1 MSRVPASN
9 PGSEA
14 RPRVRFAPSP
24 TGYLH
29 VGGARTALF
38 NWLFARHSGGTLVL
52 RIEDTDLERSTPEMV
67 EGILQGMQ
75 WLGLSWDEGP
85 YYQTQ
90 RVQLYRAAA
99 ARLIESGTAYY
110 CFCTKEEIERER
122 AKAAAEKRPPRYG
135 GACRRIDRAEAL
147 RRKNTGDQAAV
158 RFTVPETGSTWFDDA
173 VFGKVEFANTEIEDF
188 VLLRSD
194 GSPTYHLSVVADDID
209 LRISHIIRGADH
221 ISNTPK
227 QVLLYEALGAS
238 LPIFAHVPLILG
250 PDKTRLSK
258 RHGATSVMAYREE
271 GIVPEAFR
279 NFLALLG
286 WTPPEGTPSEGTR
299 PETAKEI
306 MGDAEL
312 VRLFDLDSISRSNAV
327 FDRDKLDWFNTE
339 YIRAYSAERLLPL
352 IEEEW
357 KKVGLSGQLTPVNA
371 DREALLATID
381 LLKPRARSL
390 KDFAGS
396 FRAFFSDEFGPD
408 PAAVEKFLKD
418 ESVRKLLIELAE
430 RYAGLQDFSE
440 QETEKVLRDFAAE
453 NGVKAG
459 ALINGA
465 RVALTGQGVAPSL
478 FSVMKTLGQ
487 QRTTARLRA
496 VEELTVRAVSV
507 ST

>member
-1 MSRVPASN
+1 MVCIAVPKGNSAT
-9 PGSEA
+9 
-14 RPRVRFAPSP
+14 RVRFAPSP

-38 NWLFARHSGGTLVL
+38 NWLFARHFGGTLVL

-75 WLGLSWDEGP
+75 WLGLSWNEGP
-85 YYQTQ
+85 YYQTL
-90 RVQLYRAAA
+90 RVDLYRAAA
-99 ARLIESGTAYY
+99 ARLLDSGAAYH
-110 CFCTKEEIERER
+110 CFCTKEELERMR
-122 AKAAAEKRPPRYG
+122 AKAAADKRPPRYEG
-135 GACRRIDRAEAL
+135 ICRKLDHAEVS
-147 RRKNTGDQAAV
+147 RRKTAGEPAAV
-158 RFTVPETGSTWFDDA
+158 RFAVPETGSTSFDDA

-188 VLLRSD
+188 VLWRSD
-194 GSPTYHLSVVADDID
+194 GGPTYHLSVVADDID

-227 QVLLYEALGAS
+227 QVLLYRALGS
-238 LPIFAHVPLILG
+238 PLPVFAHVPLILG

-258 RHGATSVMAYREE
+258 RHGATSVIAYREE

-279 NFLALLG
+279 NFLALMG
-286 WTPPEGTPSEGTR
+286 WTPPSGTAPEGTK
-299 PETAKEI
+299 PEPAKEVL
-306 MGDAEL
+306 GDAEL
-312 VRLFDLDSISRSNAV
+312 IRLFNLDSISRSNAV
-327 FDRDKLDWFNTE
+327 FDRAKLDWFNTE

-357 KKVGLSGQLTPVNA
+357 KKVGLAPAA
-371 DREALLATID
+371 DRESLLATID

-390 KDFAGS
+390 KDFAVS
-396 FRAFFSDEFGPD
+396 FRAFFSDAFDPD

-418 ESVRKLLIELAE
+418 ESVRKLLIELGE

-440 QETEKVLRDFAAE
+440 EGTEKTLRDFGAE
-453 NGVKAG
+453 KGVKAG

-465 RVALTGQGVAPSL
+465 RVALTGQAVAPSL
-478 FSVMKTLGQ
+478 FAVMRSLGKE
-487 QRTTARLRA
+487 RTVARLEA
-496 VEELTVRAVSV
+496 VEELTARATPL

>member
-1 MSRVPASN
+1 MTRISAPNLNST
-9 PGSEA
+9 PK
-14 RPRVRFAPSP
+14 PRVRFAPSP

-38 NWLFARHSGGTLVL
+38 NWLFARHFGGTLVL

-67 EGILQGMQ
+67 EGILRGMQ

-90 RVQLYRAAA
+90 RVDLYRGAAI
-99 ARLIESGTAYY
+99 RLIDSGAAYH
-110 CFCTKEEIERER
+110 CFCTKQELDQKR
-122 AKAAAEKRPPRYG
+122 ANAAAEGRPPRYEG
-135 GACRRIDRAEAL
+135 TCRKLDRAEAS
-147 RRKNTGDQAAV
+147 RRKNAGEPAAV
-158 RFTVPETGSTWFDDA
+158 RFAVPETGSTSFDDA

-194 GSPTYHLSVVADDID
+194 GSTTYHLSVVADDID

-227 QVLLYEALGAS
+227 QVLLYQALGAP
-238 LPIFAHVPLILG
+238 LPVFAHVPLILG
-250 PDKTRLSK
+250 ADKTRLSK
-258 RHGATSVMAYREE
+258 RHGATSVIAYREE

-286 WTPPEGTPSEGTR
+286 WTPPEGAPPEGPR
-299 PETAKEI
+299 EVL
-306 MGDAEL
+306 GDAEL
-312 VRLFDLDSISRSNAV
+312 IRLFNLDSISRSNAV
-327 FDRDKLDWFNTE
+327 FDRAKLDWFNTE
-339 YIRAYSAERLLPL
+339 YIRAYPAERLLPL
-352 IEEEW
+352 VEEEW
-357 KKVGLSGQLTPVNA
+357 KKVGLTPAA
-371 DREALLATID
+371 DRDSLLATID

-396 FRAFFSDEFGPD
+396 FRAFFSDAFEPD

-418 ESVRKLLIELAE
+418 ESVRKLLIELGE
-430 RYAGLQDFSE
+430 RYATPGDFSE
-440 QETEKVLRDFAAE
+440 QETEKILRDFAAE
-453 NGVKAG
+453 KGVKAG

-478 FSVMKTLGQ
+478 FAVICTLGKDK
-487 QRTTARLRA
+487 TTARLRA
-496 VEELTVRAVSV
+496 VEDLAARVVSV